1 MKNHQPDYLFI
12 SAVFALVV
20 FGLVAL
26 NSASMVVSRENFG
39 ESYYY
44 LKHQVVYGLSIGL
57 IGFFIC
63 QRLNYRFWKKI
74 AFPILILSLILLAA
88 VFLPGM
94 GYESNEARRWVT
106 IGPISFQPFELVKL
120 SFILYLS
127 ALLSRSGEVKK
138 NIKESLIP
146 FTAVFA
152 TISALVLFQPN
163 TSAFFIISLIAGL
176 IYFLAELSFSYLA
189 AAGLLAI
196 VSFFVLIKTAAYRM
210 KRFTVYLHP
219 EMDPQGIG
227 YQINQALLAIGS
239 GGLFGLGLGH
249 SIQRWKYLP
258 EVIGDSVF
266 AIVAEEFGFIGAGF
280 LIFLFIFL
288 IWRGLR
294 IAKNAPDK
302 FGYLVTGGIIGW
314 IFFQTFINIAAICG
328 IIPLT
333 GMPLPFVSYGG
344 TALAVMLTAAGI
356 VVNISKQTK

>member
-20 FGLVAL
+20 FGLIAL
-26 NSASMVVSRENFG
+26 NSASMVISRENFG
-39 ESYYY
+39 GSYYY
-44 LKHQVVYGLSIGL
+44 LKHQILYGLSIGL

-63 QRLNYRFWKKI
+63 QRINYRWWKKI
-74 AFPILILSLILLAA
+74 AFPILILSLVFLAA

-94 GYESNEARRWVT
+94 GYEGNEARRWITV
-106 IGPISFQPFELVKL
+106 GSISFQPFELVKL

-127 ALLSRSGEVKK
+127 ALLSRSEEIKK

-146 FTAVFA
+146 FIAVFGI
-152 TISALVLFQPN
+152 ISVLVLFQPN
-163 TSAFFIISLIAGL
+163 TSAFFIISLIAGS
-176 IYFLAELSFSYLA
+176 IYFLAELNLSYLA

-249 SIQRWKYLP
+249 SIQKWKYLP

-266 AIVAEEFGFIGAGF
+266 AIIAEEFGFIGAGF

-288 IWRGLR
+288 TWRGLR

-302 FGYLVTGGIIGW
+302 FGYLVVGGIIGW
-314 IFFQTFINIAAICG
+314 IFFQAFINIAAICG

-344 TALAVMLTAAGI
+344 TALAVTLTAAGI

>member
-1 MKNHQPDYLFI
+1 MKNHQPDYFFV
-12 SAVFALVV
+12 SAIFALVI

-26 NSASMVVSRENFG
+26 ASASAVISQENFG

-44 LKHQVVYGLSIGL
+44 LKHQIIYGLSIGV

-63 QRLNYRFWKKI
+63 QRINYQFWKKI
-74 AFPILILSLILLAA
+74 AWPLLILSLILLAG

-94 GYESNEARRWVT
+94 GYEGNEARRWITV
-106 IGPISFQPFELVKL
+106 GPISLQPFEFVKL
-120 SFILYLS
+120 AFILYFS
-127 ALLSRSGEVKK
+127 AILSRKGEVKK

-146 FTAVFA
+146 FVAVFGI
-152 TISALVLFQPN
+152 ISALVLLQPN
-163 TSAFFIISLIAGL
+163 MSAFFMILLIAGV
-176 IYFLAELSFSYLA
+176 IYFLAELSPAYLLSV
-189 AAGLLAI
+189 GVLAI
-196 VSFFVLIKTAAYRM
+196 SGFFVLIKTAAYRI
-210 KRFTVYLHP
+210 KRLTVYLHP

-249 SIQRWKYLP
+249 SIQKWKYLP
-258 EVIGDSVF
+258 EVIGDSIF
-266 AIVAEEFGFIGAGF
+266 AIIAEEFGFIGAGF
-280 LIFLFIFL
+280 LVFLFIFL
-288 IWRGLR
+288 TWRGLR

-302 FGYLVTGGIIGW
+302 FGYLVAAGIIGW
-314 IFFQTFINIAAICG
+314 LFFQAFTNIASICR

-344 TALAVMLTAAGI
+344 TALAVALAAAGI

>member
-1 MKNHQPDYLFI
+1 MKNHQPDYFFV
-12 SAVFALVV
+12 SAIFALVI

-26 NSASMVVSRENFG
+26 ASASAVISQENFG

-44 LKHQVVYGLSIGL
+44 LKHQIIYGLSIGV

-63 QRLNYRFWKKI
+63 QRINYQFWKKI
-74 AFPILILSLILLAA
+74 AWPLLILSLILLAG

-94 GYESNEARRWVT
+94 GYEGNEARRWITV
-106 IGPISFQPFELVKL
+106 GPISLQPFEFVKL
-120 SFILYLS
+120 AFILYFS
-127 ALLSRSGEVKK
+127 AILSRKGEVKK

-146 FTAVFA
+146 FVAVFGI
-152 TISALVLFQPN
+152 ISALVLLQPN
-163 TSAFFIISLIAGL
+163 MSAFFMILLIAGV
-176 IYFLAELSFSYLA
+176 IYFLAGLSPAYLLSV
-189 AAGLLAI
+189 GVLAI
-196 VSFFVLIKTAAYRM
+196 SGFFVLIKTAAYRI
-210 KRFTVYLHP
+210 KRLTVYLHP

-249 SIQRWKYLP
+249 SIQKWKYLP
-258 EVIGDSVF
+258 EVIGDSIF
-266 AIVAEEFGFIGAGF
+266 AIIAEEFGFIGAGF
-280 LIFLFIFL
+280 LVFLFIFL
-288 IWRGLR
+288 TWRGLR

-302 FGYLVTGGIIGW
+302 FGYLVAAGIIGW
-314 IFFQTFINIAAICG
+314 LFFQAFTNIASICR

-344 TALAVMLTAAGI
+344 TALAVALAAAGI